1 MEKSIQSRDFNLRLV
16 YFSEYF
22 CSIYF
27 SHINISQQTQKFS
40 RTSENGCTNGCWHR
54 HLDFMRTMQ
63 SDKQTSFL
71 IGNLRKRDDPTEVWK
86 CHVHFFNQSISV
98 VANSSTWSHMVER
111 KTKTAYFQSIKSERF
126 LWLKEKGEINTI
138 RSWRVLKVYKVTKC
152 NQSIPF
158 KNEKSP

>member
-1 MEKSIQSRDFNLRLV
+1 MEKSIQSGDFNLRLA
-16 YFSEYF
+16 YFSVYF

-54 HLDFMRTMQ
+54 HLDCMRIMQ

-86 CHVHFFNQSISV
+86 CHVHFFNQSNSV

-111 KTKTAYFQSIKSERF
+111 RTKIVHFQSIKSVRF
-126 LWLKEKGEINTI
+126 LWQRDKGETNTN
-138 RSWRVLKVYKVTKC
+138 RTWGVSKEYKVTKC

-158 KNEKSP
+158 